1 MPRSS
6 GSPVKSRR
14 WWPHQRVGAFVVAI
28 LVIGSLTVAA
38 VALTRPARVAD
49 VVIPADAQYPSWVS
63 SAEPVPQVG
72 PAEAMARLADTGRE
86 FTILVFGDSTGI
98 SSTGWQILFPE
109 WIGEQTDRPVT
120 VTPWNRDQARWN
132 KSWGIRQTGANAAVQ
147 VWNAS
152 SPARDIAYAREHLDA
167 MTEQVDPAAVD
178 LVFVNFGHTEAE
190 DGFATRCGQF
200 MLDMA
205 ARFPGAAVV
214 YLKQNPNL
222 SGSPL
227 VVQQRHNV
235 ANMEDNAVRLKFTSV
250 PIYDAFVAAP
260 DTDALL
266 DVPTQVHPNAA
277 GYRLWTSVMVDT
289 FTPWMPDDVRA
300 P

>member
-1 MPRSS
+1 MIVSL
-6 GSPVKSRR
+6 
-14 WWPHQRVGAFVVAI
+14 AI
-28 LVIGSLTVAA
+28 TA
-38 VALTRPARVAD
+38 VALMQPSRQVAAGVAD
-49 VVIPADAQYPSWVS
+49 SGDQYPSWVTT
-63 SAEPVPQVG
+63 AEPAPQMA

-86 FTILVFGDSTGI
+86 FTVLVFGDSTGI

-109 WIGEQTDRPVT
+109 WIGARHDRPVT
-120 VTPWNRDQARWN
+120 VHPWDRDGFRWS
-132 KSWGIRQTGANAAVQ
+132 KSWGIRQSGTNAPVT

-152 SPARDIAYAREHLDA
+152 SPARDIAYAREHLGA
-167 MTEQVDPAAVD
+167 MTAPLDPAAVD
-178 LVFVNFGHTEAE
+178 LVFVSFGHTEVE

-205 ARFPGAAVV
+205 ERFPGAAVV

-227 VVQQRHNV
+227 VDQQRHNV
-235 ANMEDNAVRLKFTSV
+235 LRMSDNATRLGFAVV
-250 PIYDAFVAAP
+250 PVYDAFMAAP

-277 GYRLWTSVMVDT
+277 GYRLWSSVLVDT
-289 FTPWMPDDVRA
+289 FTPWMPTVA
-300 P
+300 TG